1 MRAYIIICE
10 ATSDLLRLRP
20 DHLGVVTSSPG
31 VLERVDVIG
40 VVAGGL
46 NFQVPGQGGFV
57 SHSLHQLSVVW
68 SEYRR
73 EQDGGSIR
81 ASLADGLSTP

>member
-1 MRAYIIICE
+1 MRAYIIICK

-46 NFQVPGQGGFV
+46 HFQVPGQGGFV
-57 SHSLHQLSVVW
+57 SHSLHQLDKCGVV
-68 SEYRR
+68 R
-73 EQDGGSIR
+73 I
-81 ASLADGLSTP
+81 